1 MRGARIKRPGSSKGF
16 EENPNGRS
24 TQPAANYDN
33 DRDKALLIEGD
44 PESTHELLFLASARM
59 VPETP
64 HQRCLQSKE
73 KPGAGR
79 KPK

>member
-1 MRGARIKRPGSSKGF
+1 MRGARMKRPGSSKGF
-16 EENPNGRS
+16 QENPNGSS

-64 HQRCLQSKE
+64 HQRSRESKE
-73 KPGAGR
+73 KLAARR